1 MKRLHYAD
9 WNEVRITLTVKDIAD
24 VLNVCDTVALNL
36 VRSGEIP
43 AKKVAG
49 QWRILKTDAQ
59 FHPEFKSRPDRPH
72 PLFYGFVK
80 AALEQMQGKENMDES
95 L

>member
-36 VRSGEIP
+36 VRSGEIQEGGGP
-43 AKKVAG
+43 MA
-49 QWRILKTDAQ
+49 D
-59 FHPEFKSRPDRPH
+59 F
-72 PLFYGFVK
+72 
-80 AALEQMQGKENMDES
+80 EN
-95 L
+95 

>member
-1 MKRLHYAD
+1 MVLAGLSRTDGWWRLWAFSTPGL
-9 WNEVRITLTVKDIAD
+9 W
-24 VLNVCDTVALNL
+24 
-36 VRSGEIP
+36 VRSST
-43 AKKVAG
+43 
-49 QWRILKTDAQ
+49 WSS
-59 FHPEFKSRPDRPH
+59 KSRPDRPH

>member
-36 VRSGEIP
+36 VRSWEIP

-49 QWRILKTDAQ
+49 QWRILKTDLMAY
-59 FHPEFKSRPDRPH
+59 
-72 PLFYGFVK
+72 LG
-80 AALEQMQGKENMDES
+80 AKEN
-95 L
+95 LYA